1 MKLKVANSNMAAMS
15 VTIIAPNGVSLQ
27 LNGFNVLITCNLFV
41 IIANL
46 LHRNSRELSTY
57 VESPARTS

>member
-1 MKLKVANSNMAAMS
+1 MKLKAANSNMAAMS

-27 LNGFNVLITCNLFV
+27 LNGFNALITCNLFV

-46 LHRNSRELSTY
+46 LHSNSH
-57 VESPARTS
+57 

>member
-1 MKLKVANSNMAAMS
+1 MKLKAANSNMAAMS

-27 LNGFNVLITCNLFV
+27 LNGFNVLITCMFV

-46 LHRNSRELSTY
+46 LHRNSH
-57 VESPARTS
+57 

>member
-1 MKLKVANSNMAAMS
+1 MKLKAANSNMAAMS

-27 LNGFNVLITCNLFV
+27 LNGFSVNYMQSVCNNRKSVTQKFT
-41 IIANL
+41 
-46 LHRNSRELSTY
+46 LSTY